1 MPRRH
6 QPLQPQ
12 PKGLWKTRI
21 AWSVYAGIGVLV
33 VAILVG
39 FRQVLLPFI
48 IGAIM
53 AYVLAPP
60 VGALARRGLPR
71 LVSVLIVYV
80 AFFSGCFGFFHYLVP
95 KLQDESRRFAK
106 RFQGAPEELAR
117 AFDVAGAWLEGFLGS
132 DMEVGDGARTEL
144 VQSLTRYGLGPDTWR
159 VETGNGQRPPLLED
173 VSYRS
178 ALAPSTALARTLG
191 LAGADE
197 ELREEGMQDSQI
209 VATMQG
215 NRIGVEVVESML
227 EVRQVSEGVYRIAPR
242 HRAVE
247 QRGLAPEDIR
257 RTVRDTMNGAVH
269 EITTGLFAVVM
280 AGSRGLVDILSKG
293 LVYLVVTFMVA
304 AFLLLDLVEIE
315 SWFRGTVPTRYRH
328 LYDELL
334 QRMDRGF
341 SGVVR
346 GQLLICLING
356 VLSAIGF
363 FIFVPEY
370 ALVLAVF
377 ATIMTLIPIFG
388 TIISTVP
395 ACLLALSTG
404 GLGAALAVLGWV
416 LGIHFIEA
424 NILNPKIIGVS
435 ARINPVVVVFVLV
448 AGEHMFG
455 LTGAILAVP
464 VTALTIA
471 VVQFI
476 YARVRPTL
484 MA

>member
-6 QPLQPQ
+6 QPIQPQ
-12 PKGLWKTRI
+12 PKGPWKTWI
-21 AWSVYAGIGVLV
+21 AWSVYAGVGVLV
-33 VAILVG
+33 VVILAT
-39 FRQVLLPFI
+39 FRAVLLPFV
-48 IGAIM
+48 IGAIL

-60 VGALARRGLPR
+60 VGALARRGFPR

-80 AFFSGCFGFFHYLVP
+80 AFFSGSFGFFHYLVP

-106 RFQGAPEELAR
+106 RFQGAPQELAH

-132 DMEVGDGARTEL
+132 DADTGDGARTEL
-144 VQSLTRYGLGPDTWR
+144 VRSLSRHGLGPDTWR
-159 VETGNGQRPPLLED
+159 VETGTAHRPPLLD
-173 VSYRS
+173 DLSFRS
-178 ALAPSTALARTLG
+178 ALAPSSALARTLG
-191 LAGADE
+191 LVGADE
-197 ELREEGMQDSQI
+197 DLRDEGMEDSQI

-215 NRIGVEVVESML
+215 KRIGIEVVESML

-242 HRAVE
+242 RRPVE
-247 QRGLAPEDIR
+247 EGGLAPEDIR
-257 RTVRDTMNGAVH
+257 RTVRDTMGNAVH
-269 EITTGLFAVVM
+269 EITSGLFAVVM

-304 AFLLLDLVEIE
+304 AFLLLDLVQIGD
-315 SWFRGTVPTRYRH
+315 WFRGTVPPRYRH
-328 LYDELL
+328 LYDDLL
-334 QRMDRGF
+334 GRMDRGF

-356 VLSAIGF
+356 VLSVVGF

-370 ALVLAVF
+370 ALVLAFF
-377 ATIMTLIPIFG
+377 ATVMTLIPIFG

-404 GLGAALAVLGWV
+404 GWTAAVAVLGWV

-424 NILNPKIIGVS
+424 NILNPKIIGAS
-435 ARINPVVVVFVLV
+435 ARINPVVIVFVLV
-448 AGEHMFG
+448 AGEHAFG